1 MHHNGAILRFGDPFT
16 VPVPSAIC
24 MQDHHFRCKL
34 VSAKNIQRNHKA
46 ASIDHGLVHPELVPD
61 KGAPQGAHSTTHG
74 PNASYTS
81 KMYHVTG
88 AKTVGK

>member
-1 MHHNGAILRFGDPFT
+1 M
-16 VPVPSAIC
+16 
-24 MQDHHFRCKL
+24 

-46 ASIDHGLVHPELVPD
+46 ASIDHGLVHPELVLD

-74 PNASYTS
+74 PNSSYTS

>member
-1 MHHNGAILRFGDPFT
+1 MHHNGAILSFGDPFT

-24 MQDHHFRCKL
+24 TARPPFPVQNGYT
-34 VSAKNIQRNHKA
+34 KNIQRNHKA
-46 ASIDHGLVHPELVPD
+46 ASIDHRLVHPELVPD